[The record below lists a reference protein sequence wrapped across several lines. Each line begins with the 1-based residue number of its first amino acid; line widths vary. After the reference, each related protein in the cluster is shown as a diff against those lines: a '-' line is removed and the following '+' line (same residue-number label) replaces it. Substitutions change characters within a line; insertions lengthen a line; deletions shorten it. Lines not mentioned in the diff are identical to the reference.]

1 MTAEQTS
8 SMSLP
13 SVHSCVPS
21 GERTQA
27 GITAKI
33 KNVML
38 PGRAKHG
45 DKEPGKDSAL
55 QLQLT
60 EKHNF

>member
-1 MTAEQTS
+1 
-8 SMSLP
+8 MSLP

-45 DKEPGKDSAL
+45 DKEPGKDSDL